1 MSPSSLPVLQDRAGR
16 VLRWLPWA
24 VAAVLLALPAI
35 AMRFTDEVDWNA
47 FDFLVFG
54 LMLAFACGLN
64 EVACRLSG
72 SLVYR
77 LAAAVAIGTGF
88 LVTWANLAVG
98 IIGNESEPVNL
109 AFFGVLALGLVGT
122 AVVRARAAG
131 MARVLLVLAVAQ
143 VGVSVVA
150 WLAGLGDT
158 PPVAVVF
165 VLGWLVAAWLFRV
178 AARAESRTAVV

>member
-1 MSPSSLPVLQDRAGR
+1 MSPSTISSLHDRSGR

-24 VAAVLLALPAI
+24 VAAALLALPAI

-54 LMLAFACGLN
+54 LMLAVACGLN

-88 LVTWANLAVG
+88 LVAWATLAVG

-109 AFFGVLALGLVGT
+109 AFFGVLALGLAGT
-122 AVVRARAAG
+122 VIVRARARG
-131 MARVLLVLAVAQ
+131 MAGVLATLALAQ
-143 VGVSVVA
+143 VGVSLVA
-150 WLAGLGDT
+150 WLAGLGAT

-165 VLGWLVAAWLFRV
+165 VLGWLGAAWLFLV
-178 AARAESRTAVV
+178 AGRSAGSGA